1 MEIPMNIR
9 KHLFCFVAIVAGLV
23 LYAPSKMLA
32 KEKPNEA
39 TSWLA
44 AHSDPAKINVS
55 GTWNSEKWG
64 DIVLYRDA
72 ASGQLKGHADEWHV
86 RGVVS
91 GNRVFLLFTSF
102 GEVNYSAILTA
113 ENDGA
118 LDGSYSKR
126 LMSAGDRG
134 EPMHLTRIDEGS
146 RTQPPATGSEAQS
159 NPGLAASAQPTAKIV
174 VYRAHAFIEHGLKP
188 YVILD
193 NECMAWIPDRT
204 YMTLLVTPGK
214 HTIMLARSIG
224 ATILNMGIG
233 GTHSDP
239 LFVYANAKEPSYA
252 AVEVN
257 KWSGTFS
264 SRLTEPE
271 EARRDLEKLSPAKAK
286 AIDPEVSDRVSVEP
300 VR

>member
-1 MEIPMNIR
+1 MNTR
-9 KHLFCFVAIVAGLV
+9 KHLSSFVVIVASLALCV
-23 LYAPSKMLA
+23 PSGMLA
-32 KEKPNEA
+32 KDKSDEA
-39 TSWLA
+39 KSWLA
-44 AHSDPAKINVS
+44 AHSDPAKIYVS
-55 GTWNSEKWG
+55 GTWNSGKWG

-72 ASGQLKGHADEWHV
+72 ASGQLKGHADEWHIH
-86 RGVVS
+86 GVVS

-102 GEVNYSAILTA
+102 GEVSYSAILTA
-113 ENDGA
+113 ESDGT

-126 LMSAGDRG
+126 LMSEGDRG

-146 RTQPPATGSEAQS
+146 RAQPPATGSKALS
-159 NPGLAASAQPTAKIV
+159 DPGLTASAQSTAKIV
-174 VYRAHAFIEHGLKP
+174 VYRPHAFIERRLKP

-193 NECMAWIPDRT
+193 DECMAWIPDRT

-214 HTIMLARSIG
+214 HTIMIARSIG

-239 LFVYANAKEPSYA
+239 LLVYANAKEPSYA
-252 AVEVN
+252 VVEVN

-264 SRLTEPE
+264 SRSTEPE
-271 EARRDLEKLSPAKAK
+271 EARRDLEKLFPAKAE

-300 VR
+300 VK

>member
-1 MEIPMNIR
+1 MEIPMNTK
-9 KHLFCFVAIVAGLV
+9 KHLSCFVAIVAGLV
-23 LYAPSKMLA
+23 LYAPSGMLA

-44 AHSDPAKINVS
+44 AHTDPAKINVS

-72 ASGQLKGHADEWHV
+72 ASGQLKGHADEWHI

-113 ENDGA
+113 DSDGT

-126 LMSAGDRG
+126 LMSEGDRG
-134 EPMHLTRIDEGS
+134 VPMHLRRIDEGS
-146 RTQPPATGSEAQS
+146 RTQPPTTDSVAHSDQ
-159 NPGLAASAQPTAKIV
+159 GLAASAQPTAKIV
-174 VYRAHAFIEHGLKP
+174 VYRAHAFIEHSLKP

-214 HTIMLARSIG
+214 HTIMLARSVG

-233 GTHSDP
+233 GTHGYP
-239 LFVYANAKEPSYA
+239 LLVYANAEAPSYA
-252 AVEVN
+252 AVDVDS
-257 KWSGTFS
+257 WSGTFNA
-264 SRLTEPE
+264 RLTEPE
-271 EARRDLEKLSPAKAK
+271 EARRNMRKLSPAKAEV
-286 AIDPEVSDRVSVEP
+286 IDPEVSDRVSVDP
-300 VR
+300 VM

>member
-1 MEIPMNIR
+1 MGTR
-9 KHLFCFVAIVAGLV
+9 KHLFCIVAIVASLV
-23 LYAPSKMLA
+23 LWAPSGMLA
-32 KEKPNEA
+32 KGNMNEA
-39 TSWLA
+39 KSWLA
-44 AHSDPAKINVS
+44 AHSGPAKINVS

-64 DIVLYRDA
+64 DIVLYRDV
-72 ASGQLKGHADEWHV
+72 ASGQLKGHADEWHIY
-86 RGVVS
+86 GVVS

-126 LMSAGDRG
+126 LMSEGDRG
-134 EPMHLTRIDEGS
+134 KPMHLIRIEEGS
-146 RTQPPATGSEAQS
+146 RTQPSTTGSAAQS
-159 NPGLAASAQPTAKIV
+159 DPGLAASAQPTAKIV
-174 VYRAHAFIEHGLKP
+174 VYRPHAFIEHSLKP

-214 HTIMLARSIG
+214 HTIYVARSIG

-239 LFVYANAKEPSYA
+239 LLVYANAEEPSYA

-257 KWSGTFS
+257 IWSGTFIP
-264 SRLTEPE
+264 RLTEPE
-271 EARRDLEKLSPAKAK
+271 EASRDLRKLSPAKAK